1 MQAASKVCLAIVL
14 LGGLSGA
21 GEAVA
26 EEPQYTSAF
35 TTCLNASGGTTPGIL
50 DCIEVETKV
59 WDKALND
66 AYKRTMSAIPQ
77 ARRTGL
83 QTAQRAWIKSR
94 DANCAFINAPDAGQQ
109 AQISASECELRMTA
123 ERAKEI
129 ASFSE

>member
-1 MQAASKVCLAIVL
+1 MLTSSKVWFSIAV
-14 LGGLSGA
+14 LGGMLVV
-21 GEAVA
+21 GEAAA

-77 ARRTGL
+77 TRRTGL
-83 QTAQRAWIKSR
+83 QAAQRAWIKFR
-94 DANCAFINAPDAGQQ
+94 DANCTFLNAPDGGQQ
-109 AQISASECELRMTA
+109 AQVSANECVLRMTA
-123 ERAKEI
+123 ERAKEL